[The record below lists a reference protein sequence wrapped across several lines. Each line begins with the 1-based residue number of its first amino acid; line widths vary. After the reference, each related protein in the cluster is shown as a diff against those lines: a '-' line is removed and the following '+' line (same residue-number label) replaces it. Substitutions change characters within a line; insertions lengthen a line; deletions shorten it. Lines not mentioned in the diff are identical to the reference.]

1 MDAVLTYFL
10 TGFVITLCAGYPYI
24 QILKRIQSQGQPIR
38 DDGPKHHHSKAG
50 TPTMGGLLIVLPV
63 VVTSL
68 FVPSLWSGVNI
79 GVLVV
84 FLGYAAIGAVDDLKK
99 VMKRNAYGGMTP
111 RQKLVSQVV
120 LAFVGWC
127 IVHFNMPETQ
137 QFSVY
142 LPLIH
147 VTLNLW
153 YLYIPFALFV
163 IVGASNAVNLTDGL
177 DGLVTIPVVCT
188 LGFFLLLI
196 LWIQPAFMVRLPAEQ
211 LTCLANLIVLIMGCC
226 FGFLFFN
233 LNPAWIFM
241 GDVGSLAL
249 GGLIGII
256 SIALKA
262 EVLLAIAGFVF
273 VIETVSVM
281 IQVVYFRKT
290 GGKRFFKMA
299 PLHHHF
305 EHTGWSEVDVVK
317 LFWMMAFA
325 AAYVA
330 VGIAALGTRI

>member
-1 MDAVLTYFL
+1 MDAFLTYL
-10 TGFVITLCAGYPYI
+10 LIGFILSLCAGYPYI
-24 QILKRIQSQGQPIR
+24 RLLKRVQSQGQPIR
-38 DDGPKHHHSKAG
+38 DDGPQHHRAKAG
-50 TPTMGGLLIVLPV
+50 TPTMGGVLIVLPV
-63 VVTSL
+63 IIASL
-68 FVPSLWSGVNI
+68 CVQSLWSGVNL

-99 VMKRNAYGGMTP
+99 VIKRNAYGGMTP
-111 RQKLVSQVV
+111 RQKLASQVL
-120 LAFVGWC
+120 LACVGWFVLHLN
-127 IVHFNMPETQ
+127 IPQDQ

-142 LPLIH
+142 LPLVHI
-147 VTLNLW
+147 TLNLW

-188 LGFFLLLI
+188 LSFFVLLI
-196 LWIQPAFMVRLPAEQ
+196 LWIQPAFMVKLPAEELMQ
-211 LTCLANLIVLIMGCC
+211 LAHLILLIMGGCL
-226 FGFLFFN
+226 GFLFFN
-233 LNPAWIFM
+233 LNPAKIFM

-249 GGLIGII
+249 GGLIGIV

-262 EVLLAIAGFVF
+262 EVLLAVAGFVF
-273 VIETVSVM
+273 VIETVSVV

-305 EHTGWSEVDVVK
+305 EHTGWSEVAVVK
-317 LFWMMAFA
+317 LFWMMAFV

-330 VGIAALGTRI
+330 LGIAALGNRL

>member
-10 TGFVITLCAGYPYI
+10 IGFIIALCAGYPYI
-24 QILKRIQSQGQPIR
+24 QLLKRIQSQGQPIR
-38 DDGPKHHHSKAG
+38 DDGPKHHLSKAG

-63 VVTSL
+63 VLTSL
-68 FVPSLWSGVNI
+68 VVPGLWSGVNLGI
-79 GVLVV
+79 LVV
-84 FLGYAAIGAVDDLKK
+84 FLGYAAIGMVDDLKK

-111 RQKLVSQVV
+111 RQKLLSQVA
-120 LAFVGWC
+120 LAFVGWLC
-127 IVHFNMPETQ
+127 VHVNLPQDQ
-137 QFSVY
+137 QFSLYV
-142 LPLIH
+142 PLLHIT
-147 VTLNLW
+147 VNLW
-153 YLYIPFALFV
+153 YVYIPFALFV

-188 LGFFLLLI
+188 LGFFVLLI
-196 LWIQPAFMVRLPAEQ
+196 LWVHPSFMVKLSLEQ
-211 LTCLANLIVLIMGCC
+211 LGNLTNLIVLIIGGCL
-226 FGFLFFN
+226 GFLVFN
-233 LNPAWIFM
+233 LNPAKIFM

-249 GGLIGII
+249 GGLIGIL

-262 EVLLAIAGFVF
+262 EVLLAVAGFVF

-305 EHTGWSEVDVVK
+305 EHTGWTEVEVVK
-317 LFWMMAFA
+317 LFWMIAFFA
-325 AAYVA
+325 AYGA
-330 VGIAALGTRI
+330 VMISALGNRL